1 MGERV
6 STIEIY
12 DILVKK
18 NETTFYAN
26 DVALKIKLEYETMY
40 DNIWVGCLFPDFYED
55 IDYIPFEIA
64 SDSNG
69 PTI

>member
-26 DVALKIKLEYETMY
+26 DVALKIKLEYETLTAY
-40 DNIWVGCLFPDFYED
+40 YNEKPIA
-55 IDYIPFEIA
+55 YI
-64 SDSNG
+64 SNLG
-69 PTI
+69 I

>member
-26 DVALKIKLEYETMY
+26 DIKLKIKLEYETLTAY
-40 DNIWVGCLFPDFYED
+40 Y
-55 IDYIPFEIA
+55 
-64 SDSNG
+64 
-69 PTI
+69 

>member
-26 DVALKIKLEYETMY
+26 DVALKIKLEYETLTAY
-40 DNIWVGCLFPDFYED
+40 YNEKPIA
-55 IDYIPFEIA
+55 YI
-64 SDSNG
+64 SNLG
-69 PTI
+69 GFNLSLIHI